1 MKNYPIAAAFLLAF
15 VAQFSQAATLQGR
28 VVSVADGDTITV
40 LSADKRQYKIR
51 LAGIDAPEKKQA
63 FGSRAKETLS
73 RLVFDQPVTVE
84 YSKRD
89 RYGRIVG
96 RVEVDGRDVNLEPL
110 REGSAWVY
118 LQYIRELPK
127 TDQRLY
133 LDAEERARNDSLGLW
148 QDRQP
153 EPPWEWRR
161 ERRSHSRAGG

>member
-1 MKNYPIAAAFLLAF
+1 MKNYPIAAALLLAF

-28 VVSVADGDTITV
+28 VVGVADGDTITV

-84 YSKRD
+84 YSKWD

-96 RVEVDGRDVNLEPL
+96 KVELGGHDVNLELL

-118 LQYIRELPK
+118 RQYVRELSES
-127 TDQRLY
+127 DRQLY
-133 LDAEERARNDSLGLW
+133 LETERKAQRDSAGLW
-148 QDRQP
+148 RDREP

-161 ERRSHSRAGG
+161 TKRGHGGPRR